1 MVSVGFSA
9 GVDKGLWAIVIYF
22 VIQTFDGWV
31 VIPLVARKT
40 VDLPPALTLSMQ
52 ILFSALFGLLGL
64 ALADP
69 LTAMIKVAMERNSE
83 RAMEEEPQ
91 ASLL

>member
-1 MVSVGFSA
+1 M
-9 GVDKGLWAIVIYF
+9 IYF
-22 VIQTFDGWV
+22 VVQTIDGWV
-31 VIPLVARKT
+31 VIPLVAKKT

-69 LTAMIKVAMERNSE
+69 LTAMIKVALERNSE
-83 RAMEEEPQ
+83 RAMEDEPQ

>member
-1 MVSVGFSA
+1 
-9 GVDKGLWAIVIYF
+9 
-22 VIQTFDGWV
+22 V
-31 VIPLVARKT
+31 VIPLVARRT

-52 ILFSALFGLLGL
+52 ILFSTLFGVLGL

-91 ASLL
+91 AALL

>member
-1 MVSVGFSA
+1 
-9 GVDKGLWAIVIYF
+9 
-22 VIQTFDGWV
+22 
-31 VIPLVARKT
+31 
-40 VDLPPALTLSMQ
+40 MQ

-83 RAMEEEPQ
+83 RAMEDDPQ